1 MQTSNPSNSCWFCD
15 QSGDKVRVQI
25 TAWKYVCIHI
35 CRACRP
41 RFNEAVTA
49 VREEHHAVA

>member
-1 MQTSNPSNSCWFCD
+1 MQTSNPSNSCWFCN
-15 QSGDKVRVQI
+15 QPGDKVRVQI